1 MLTFSLSCLSP
12 AVSVRILAPLNGKM
26 KNMEMQHRV
35 HCLECG
41 DEIPYGGRPDRKF
54 CSEKCRRDYHN
65 DRRSGVRIV
74 HQRVDTAIHKN
85 YEILLRLLSAGLTE
99 ADNDM
104 LFLLGFRRE
113 FKTSSCLVSHHIECR
128 CYEIAYRETDSRIWD
143 IRRLPATFLNE
154 TPPERKMPKEGI
166 ARPAALASSDP

>member
-1 MLTFSLSCLSP
+1 MDQQYC
-12 AVSVRILAPLNGKM
+12 A
-26 KNMEMQHRV
+26 

-54 CSEKCRRDYHN
+54 CSDKCRRDYHN
-65 DRRSGVRIV
+65 GRRSVVRII

-85 YEILLRLLSAGLTE
+85 YGVLQRLLEAGLTQ

-113 FKTSSCLVSHHIECR
+113 FKTSSCLVNRTLECR
-128 CYEIAYRETDSRIWD
+128 CYEIAYRENSHRIWD
-143 IRRLPATFLNE
+143 IRRLPATFLSE
-154 TPPERKMPKEGI
+154 TPPEGMLSKEGD
-166 ARPAALASSDP
+166 R